1 MNPRILGCLS
11 NLDTRSQ
18 AKACLKR
25 ERQVG
30 VLRTA
35 KAPVYP
41 FILQILVFSYSYNGD
56 KGLNLYVF

>member
-11 NLDTRSQ
+11 NLGTRSQ

-25 ERQVG
+25 ERQFG

-35 KAPVYP
+35 KAPVDP
-41 FILQILVFSYSYNGD
+41 FNLQTLVFSYSYR
-56 KGLNLYVF
+56 

>member
-1 MNPRILGCLS
+1 MNHRILDCLS
-11 NLDTRSQ
+11 NLGTRSQ

-35 KAPVYP
+35 KAPVDP
-41 FILQILVFSYSYNGD
+41 FNLQTLFFRIVIDNG
-56 KGLNLYVF
+56 